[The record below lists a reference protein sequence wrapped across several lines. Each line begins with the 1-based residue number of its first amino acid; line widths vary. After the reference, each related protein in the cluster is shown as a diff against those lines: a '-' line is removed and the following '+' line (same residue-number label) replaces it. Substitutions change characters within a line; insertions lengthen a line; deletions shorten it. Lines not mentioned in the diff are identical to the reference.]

1 VHADTIVE
9 TIRRLLAVR
18 SIGRNDKSLVAGTA
32 QMLECSDDGIAHAV
46 DVREK
51 GFRDNRYSHTITVA
65 ASPVDMVTDWRTR
78 HEL

>member
-1 VHADTIVE
+1 V
-9 TIRRLLAVR
+9 
-18 SIGRNDKSLVAGTA
+18 
-32 QMLECSDDGIAHAV
+32 LECSDDGIAHAV

-51 GFRDNRYSHTITVA
+51 RFRDNRYSHTITVA

>member
-1 VHADTIVE
+1 VDPDTVVD
-9 TIRRLLAVR
+9 TVRRLLAVR
-18 SIGRNDKSLVAGTA
+18 SVGRNDERFVAGAA
-32 QMLECSDDGIAHAV
+32 QMLKCSDDGIAHAI

-51 GFRDNRYSHTITVA
+51 RFRDNRYSHTITVA

>member
-1 VHADTIVE
+1 MHADTVVD

-18 SIGRNDKSLVAGTA
+18 RIGRDDKGLVAGA
-32 QMLECSDDGIAHAV
+32 PKMLECSNHRVAHAV

-51 GFRDNRYSHTITVA
+51 GFRDNRYSHNITVA

>member
-1 VHADTIVE
+1 MHPDTVIDTV
-9 TIRRLLAVR
+9 RGLLAVR
-18 SIGRNDKSLVAGTA
+18 GIGRDDKGFVSGAA
-32 QMLECSDDGIAHAV
+32 KMLECSDHRVAHAV

-65 ASPVDMVTDWRTR
+65 ASTVDMVTDWRTR

>member
-1 VHADTIVE
+1 MHPDTVIE
-9 TIRRLLAVR
+9 TIRGFLAVR
-18 SIGRNDKSLVAGTA
+18 RIGRDDQRFVAGA
-32 QMLECSDDGIAHAV
+32 PQVLECADDGVTHAV

-51 GFRDNRYSHTITVA
+51 RFRDNRYSHTITVA

>member
-1 VHADTIVE
+1 MHPDTVIDTV
-9 TIRRLLAVR
+9 RGLLAVR
-18 SIGRNDKSLVAGTA
+18 GIGRDDKGFVSGAA
-32 QMLECSDDGIAHAV
+32 KMLECSDHRVTHAV

-65 ASPVDMVTDWRTR
+65 ASTVDMVTDWRTR

>member
-1 VHADTIVE
+1 MHPDTVIDTV
-9 TIRRLLAVR
+9 RGLLAVWG
-18 SIGRNDKSLVAGTA
+18 IGCDDKRLVSGAA
-32 QMLECSDDGIAHAV
+32 KMLECSDHRVAHAV

-65 ASPVDMVTDWRTR
+65 ALPVDMVTDWRTR

>member
-1 VHADTIVE
+1 VYPDPVVDTI
-9 TIRRLLAVR
+9 RGLLTVW
-18 SIGRNDKSLVAGTA
+18 SIGRDDERFVAGAA

-51 GFRDNRYSHTITVA
+51 GFRDNRYAHTITVP

>member
-1 VHADTIVE
+1 MHPDPVVDA
-9 TIRRLLAVR
+9 IRGLLAVR
-18 SIGRNDKSLVAGTA
+18 SIGRDDERFVAGAA
-32 QMLECSDDGIAHAV
+32 QMFECSDDGITHAV

-65 ASPVDMVTDWRTR
+65 ASPVDMVTDWHTR

>member
-1 VHADTIVE
+1 VHPDPVVDTI
-9 TIRRLLAVR
+9 RGLLAVR
-18 SIGRNDKSLVAGTA
+18 SIGRDDKRFMAGAT
-32 QMLECSDDGIAHAV
+32 QMLERSDDGIAHAV

-51 GFRDNRYSHTITVA
+51 GFRDNRNSHTITVA